1 MPISELTLGS
11 GHSIMLGN
19 KPKQL
24 SDEELFSKFFE
35 ASKVNDTIDSYG
47 LFGSDLNYNTY
58 YPGVTKEDFEP
69 KDSEFIEPVYRLL
82 SEAIVSKY
90 WPTDFS
96 QNNVLKKSMNMLVG
110 QTVNCDHETSVG
122 NAIGT
127 VKSVYWQPAYKDE
140 TTGLMIPA
148 GINGVLKIDAKSNPR
163 IARGVMMD
171 PPSIHS
177 NSVTVRFK
185 WEKSHPE
192 YDDDKFF
199 NLMGTYDSKG
209 VLIRRV
215 VSEIV
220 SYMETSLVSH
230 GADPFAKKIGADGKI
245 THSKDALR
253 TYSFSEMVESKNY
266 YFSDFKGLK
275 PSETHEDTLH
285 NTMVYINENEPSKI
299 NSNNNKKETKMDLL
313 EQLFGEGMLILA
325 DGQERTS
332 EVALQLIRELV
343 SSKTSLSQEVA
354 TLTEKL
360 RLAEEANN
368 PEVVTQLN
376 QQIEA
381 DKPFVTIGK
390 QSVTSLRETAV
401 ADYTK
406 LMGDKVDQSM
416 LNILQNADYNTL
428 VTLNSTHK
436 TQLDEKFPL
445 SCKSCGSHD
454 VSRGS
459 ATTQN
464 KEDDEVK
471 DTPVSTEQA
480 LSDIRN
486 KKLRNQ

>member
-185 WEKSHPE
+185 W
-192 YDDDKFF
+192 
-199 NLMGTYDSKG
+199 
-209 VLIRRV
+209 
-215 VSEIV
+215 
-220 SYMETSLVSH
+220 
-230 GADPFAKKIGADGKI
+230 
-245 THSKDALR
+245 
-253 TYSFSEMVESKNY
+253 KN
-266 YFSDFKGLK
+266 
-275 PSETHEDTLH
+275 P
-285 NTMVYINENEPSKI
+285 
-299 NSNNNKKETKMDLL
+299 
-313 EQLFGEGMLILA
+313 
-325 DGQERTS
+325 
-332 EVALQLIRELV
+332 
-343 SSKTSLSQEVA
+343 
-354 TLTEKL
+354 
-360 RLAEEANN
+360 
-368 PEVVTQLN
+368 
-376 QQIEA
+376 
-381 DKPFVTIGK
+381 
-390 QSVTSLRETAV
+390 
-401 ADYTK
+401 
-406 LMGDKVDQSM
+406 
-416 LNILQNADYNTL
+416 
-428 VTLNSTHK
+428 
-436 TQLDEKFPL
+436 
-445 SCKSCGSHD
+445 
-454 VSRGS
+454 
-459 ATTQN
+459 TQN
-464 KEDDEVK
+464 MMMISS
-471 DTPVSTEQA
+471 ST
-480 LSDIRN
+480 
-486 KKLRNQ
+486 